1 MSKVTLTGLFHQLK
15 VKILIGE
22 FLKPIMQRKSKQI
35 WAFVFLLFL
44 TVTYLAIN
52 FGEYQ
57 SSGDEIK
64 KIYFADRMTA
74 AHRILIDEYN
84 ELHKGKIQVIP
95 IDFPNDDFSTN
106 ERKELVAR
114 SLRGR
119 GDGIDLFAVDII
131 WVQRFAKWAEPLDQ
145 YFTQKEKGK
154 LLSQALASCYNDGE
168 LVAIPLD
175 LVQTILY
182 YREDILKKVKNGN
195 EIINKIQEGI
205 TWNDFIKL
213 KSELGLQNPFYFFP
227 AADYEGLVCSFIE
240 ELLSL
245 EPDYF
250 QKEGFNF
257 ETPQAERSLQLLVDL
272 VNKYKISPYAV
283 TQFTEIHTY
292 EHFINDDGIFLKGW
306 PTYDKD
312 FKGYSYDTLK
322 QNNLRKA
329 PNPHFANGGPASL
342 LGGWNLMV
350 SKFSDK
356 KPEVLDFVKFLISEK
371 SQETFYLNS
380 GYYPILKKFYEDSL
394 YLNKYPDF
402 IRYKELLKTAVS
414 RPGNPEY
421 TKYSKIMSFYFNE
434 AIENKISVKEAL
446 VKSTRA
452 IQSDKMFLQ

>member
-1 MSKVTLTGLFHQLK
+1 MHR
-15 VKILIGE
+15 KI
-22 FLKPIMQRKSKQI
+22 KQI
-35 WAFVFLLFL
+35 WAFVFLLFV
-44 TVTYLAIN
+44 TITYLAVN
-52 FGEYQ
+52 FWEYK
-57 SSGDEIK
+57 SSEEGIK

-84 ELHKGKIQVIP
+84 ELHQGKIKVIP
-95 IDFPNDDFSTN
+95 IDFPNEDFSTN

-131 WVQRFAKWAEPLDQ
+131 WVQRFAKWAEPLDK
-145 YFTQKEKGK
+145 YFSNKEKDA
-154 LLSQALASCYNDGE
+154 LLNQALSSCYNDGE
-168 LVAIPLD
+168 LVAVPLD

-182 YREDILKKVKNGN
+182 YREDLLKKIKNSN
-195 EIINKIQEGI
+195 EIIGKIRKGI
-205 TWNDFIKL
+205 TWDDLIKL
-213 KSELGLQNPFYFFP
+213 KSSIGSESPFYFFP

-245 EPDYF
+245 EPGYF
-250 QKEGFNF
+250 EKEGFNF
-257 ETPQAERSLQLLVDL
+257 ETKPAEKSLQLLVDL

-292 EHFINDDGIFLKGW
+292 EHFIKNDGIFLNGW

-312 FKGYSYDTLK
+312 FKDYSYDTLK

-329 PNPHFANGGPASL
+329 PTPHFADGKPASL

-356 KPEVLDFVKFLISEK
+356 KPEVIDFVKFLLSEK
-371 SQETFYLNS
+371 SQELFYLNS
-380 GYYPILKKFYEDSL
+380 GFCPILKKFYDDSL
-394 YLNKYPDF
+394 YLKKYPDF

-421 TKYSKIMSFYFNE
+421 TRYSKIMSFYLNE

-446 VKSTRA
+446 SKSTRA
-452 IQSDKMFLQ
+452 IQSDKMILQ